1 MNLRRCKKGHFY
13 NAEQFLKCP
22 YCAGIMEFKGDNDND
37 DDDED
42 TVNPFIDEELDIE
55 DEGNTEVETP
65 VKILDKEYDAVK
77 TGLMPEYE
85 MDMGMGVPN
94 WGSTDYLINDSDCI
108 VEMEYADVKI
118 FRNRAKILKRGKFVP
133 KNQRTNVLIEL
144 SDATRNVNVRLQKVC
159 FVILNRK

>member
-77 TGLMPEYE
+77 TGLMLNMKWIWEWEYPI
-85 MDMGMGVPN
+85 G
-94 WGSTDYLINDSDCI
+94 
-108 VEMEYADVKI
+108 A
-118 FRNRAKILKRGKFVP
+118 
-133 KNQRTNVLIEL
+133 
-144 SDATRNVNVRLQKVC
+144 VRITLLMT
-159 FVILNRK
+159 VIALLRWNMRM

>member
-77 TGLMPEYE
+77 TGLMPYKQVIFHHCI
-85 MDMGMGVPN
+85 DICICVQN
-94 WGSTDYLINDSDCI
+94 LKITYSVSTALIDKNDQFAGTLTKTTWQVI
-108 VEMEYADVKI
+108 LPPGRKI
-118 FRNRAKILKRGKFVP
+118 FIN
-133 KNQRTNVLIEL
+133 
-144 SDATRNVNVRLQKVC
+144 TRNKITLM
-159 FVILNRK
+159 